1 MLMKIKVFMFAM
13 AALTTLPAFA
23 QLPSY
28 YPADYQKIVD
38 GAKKRAKWWSILRRI
53 LRRQPR

>member
-38 GAKKRAKWWSILRRI
+38 GAKRGQSGGLFCDGY
-53 LRRQPR
+53 